1 MFVNIGKYLH
11 KLFFMFQNTINEL
24 GELALGS
31 RLKRLSDYIYREGK
45 EFYQLNEINFEP
57 RWFPVFYLLAKGG
70 TLSVVEIADR
80 IGVSHAAVSQT
91 TKELVKYQLVVSLDH
106 KTDKRK
112 RELRLSDQGR
122 ELLMKMEPLWNDIA
136 AALNN
141 MIRQHTHHLMA
152 AIQEVENAFDSYG
165 FVDRVSKIKNE
176 RLQREVKII
185 DYKPEY
191 DSYFKNLNIEW
202 LEKYFH
208 VEEYDKKV
216 LNNPLEH
223 IINKGG
229 DILFAEFE
237 GEIVGTCALLK
248 YNDDD
253 YELTKMAVTGK
264 VQGKQVGKKLG
275 LSIIERARQMKAKK
289 LVLESNKILIPAL
302 TLYERLGFKY
312 AYKDFSTSAYQ
323 RANVYMEM
331 AL

>member
-1 MFVNIGKYLH
+1 MY
-11 KLFFMFQNTINEL
+11 QNTINEL

-45 EFYQLNEINFEP
+45 ELYQLNEIDFEP
-57 RWFPVFYLLAKGG
+57 RWFPVFYLLVKEDA
-70 TLSVVEIADR
+70 LSVVEIADK

-91 TKELVKYQLVVSLDH
+91 AKELVKYQLVDSLDH

-112 RELRLSDQGR
+112 RELRLSDKGR
-122 ELLMKMEPLWNDIA
+122 ELLIKMEPLWNDIA
-136 AALNN
+136 TALNN

-152 AIQEVENAFDSYG
+152 ALQEVENAFDSHG
-165 FVDRVSKIKNE
+165 FVDRITTVKNE
-176 RLQREVKII
+176 RLQREVRIVE
-185 DYKPEY
+185 YKPEY
-191 DSYFKNLNIEW
+191 AGYFKDLNIEW

-208 VEEYDKKV
+208 VEEYDNKV
-216 LNNPLEH
+216 LGNPEKH
-223 IINKGG
+223 ILNKGG

-253 YELTKMAVTGK
+253 YELTKMAITEK
-264 VQGKQVGKKLG
+264 AQGNQAGKKLG
-275 LSIIERARQMKAKK
+275 LAIIERAKELKVKK
-289 LVLESNKILIPAL
+289 LVLESNKILKPAL
-302 TLYERLGFKY
+302 NLYERLGFKY

-331 AL
+331 II